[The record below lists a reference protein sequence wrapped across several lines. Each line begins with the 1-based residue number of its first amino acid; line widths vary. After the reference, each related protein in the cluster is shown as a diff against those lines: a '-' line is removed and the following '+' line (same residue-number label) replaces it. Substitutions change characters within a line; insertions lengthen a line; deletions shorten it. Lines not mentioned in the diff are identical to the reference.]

1 MGKVE
6 ATVNGLILYMPPV
19 FCNTNISRLLDSC
32 LLESNDLTPLPDQRR
47 NHFSKNTFNFENKM
61 EHTYNVLFSYVHC
74 KTIHRPF
81 ACKRRSLSSAIVNR
95 IPLDFGSEIIAL
107 VPLPIIN
114 TFV

>member
-6 ATVNGLILYMPPV
+6 ATVNGPILYMPPV
-19 FCNTNISRLLDSC
+19 FCNTNISRLLDSSISHPPQIK
-32 LLESNDLTPLPDQRR
+32 EIIFQKTPLILKTRW
-47 NHFSKNTFNFENKM
+47 K
-61 EHTYNVLFSYVHC
+61 HTYNVLFSYVHC